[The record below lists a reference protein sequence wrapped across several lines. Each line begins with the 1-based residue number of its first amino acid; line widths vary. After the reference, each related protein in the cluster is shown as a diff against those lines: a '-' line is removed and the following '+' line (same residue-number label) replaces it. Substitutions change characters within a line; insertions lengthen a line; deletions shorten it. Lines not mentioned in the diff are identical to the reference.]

1 MAEIKLNVELREGIG
16 KNKTNKLRAE
26 KIVPGVVYG
35 KGVEPKTISI
45 SEKELHKV
53 FLSAGSNTIIDLV
66 LGSEN
71 LPVLFKEV
79 QKHPYKN
86 RYTHV
91 DFYMIDMKE
100 SLRIQIPII
109 LEGRDDII
117 LQPSVLTQQLNEVD
131 IECLPIDIPQAAVY
145 NVAEMQY
152 GDQVLVK
159 DLDIFSNEKLT
170 FWTDAEELVATLQEP
185 REEVEEEETDET
197 IDAADV
203 PTVDETEEEGAENTE
218 E

>member
-16 KNKTNKLRAE
+16 KNKTDKLRAE

-53 FLSAGSNTIIDLV
+53 FLSAGTNTIIDLV

-109 LEGRDDII
+109 LEGRDEII

-131 IECLPIDIPQAAVY
+131 IECLPVDIPQAAVY
-145 NVAEMQY
+145 NVTEMQY

-170 FWTDAEELVATLQEP
+170 FWTEAEELVATLQEP
-185 REEVEEEETDET
+185 REEVEKEETDET

-203 PTVDETEEEGAENTE
+203 PTVDETEDQGAEDTE

>member
-16 KNKTNKLRAE
+16 KNKTDKLRAE

-53 FLSAGSNTIIDLV
+53 FLSAGTNTIIDLV
-66 LGSEN
+66 LESEN

-131 IECLPIDIPQAAVY
+131 IECLPVDIPQAAVY
-145 NVAEMQY
+145 NVTEMQY

-203 PTVDETEEEGAENTE
+203 PTVDETEDQGAEE
-218 E
+218 ADE